1 MAERTLG
8 NATAGSIANLTD
20 AAKFTMT
27 DANGATRTFTLTQVR
42 DELNDGPQEFTAGS
56 AGAAAEVNRITKKV
70 TAIANNSATAV
81 LTITIPN
88 AAHSAY
94 IMVHLDGALGAGG
107 AIGAYEAGAGI
118 TYGVKIQRTAGVN
131 AVAAIATA
139 DASSGSTAVAG
150 AATCTVT
157 AAMSSV
163 SGAVGAVNTFT
174 VNVTIARGSGSSD
187 NHTCAVFAWIMNQNA
202 TGVTLS

>member
-1 MAERTLG
+1 MAAERTLG
-8 NATAGSIANLTD
+8 NATAGSVANLTD

-27 DANGATRTFTLTQVR
+27 DANGATRSFTLAEVR
-42 DELNDGPQEFTAGS
+42 DELNDGAQAFSAGT
-56 AGAAAEVNRITKKV
+56 AGAAAEVNRISKKV

-88 AAHSAY
+88 AAHSAS
-94 IMVHLDGALGAGG
+94 VLVRLTGSLGAGG
-107 AIGAYEAGAGI
+107 AIGANEA
-118 TYGVKIQRTAGVN
+118 TGVVSYLVSVARTAGVN
-131 AVAAIATA
+131 ADADISSAFGAAN
-139 DASSGSTAVAG
+139 SAVSG
-150 AATCTVT
+150 AATVTVT

-174 VNVTIARGSGSSD
+174 VNVTIARSGGSSD
-187 NHTCAVFAWIMNQNA
+187 NHTCAVYAEVQNGNA